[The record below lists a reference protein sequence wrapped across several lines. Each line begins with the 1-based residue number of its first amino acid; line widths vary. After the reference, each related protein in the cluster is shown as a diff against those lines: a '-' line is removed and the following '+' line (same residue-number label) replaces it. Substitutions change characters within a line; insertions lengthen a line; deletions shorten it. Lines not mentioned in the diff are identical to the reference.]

1 MKKQRINIAAALL
14 LSAFSLGSIRA
25 SLGETIPEV
34 VAVPEIKTDPYVRL
48 AGDRVLVNYLN
59 LSGATVVVKVV
70 DEENRLLYFE
80 KFTDEAVVEK
90 AINFAQANKGMYK
103 VEIQVTG
110 GSRKFS
116 ETLKVVR

>member
-59 LSGATVVVKVV
+59 LTGATVIVKVV
-70 DEENRLLYFE
+70 DAENRLLYFE